1 MCLGI
6 DSFGFSKC
14 LLRNSQY
21 AQANQIQY
29 KWFLALPTL
38 RHEERH
44 QWFSVHRFFCFCFLP
59 AVLGIYYLVKLAS
72 PATNRFVNI
81 WLLLASIFFY
91 VWGAP
96 KSSYLLVFGAGV
108 ILDFYI
114 ALAIARYQRLVAGTG
129 LARTLLC
136 AAIGINLLLLVYYKY
151 ANFFVDELSKTVGG
165 PQWAWQAVILPIGIS
180 FIVFHKISYLVDVY
194 RRKVEPRRNISE
206 FVLYL
211 LFFPQLI
218 AGPIVRYHTIAAQI
232 TERTHSLDLMFL
244 GLWRFAV
251 GLAKKVLI
259 ANQLGLMVDTIFA
272 QPVTALDPTLAW
284 LGVILYTLQIYFDF
298 SGYTDMAIGIGMM
311 FGFRLPENFN
321 RPYTSK
327 SITEFWRRWHIS
339 LSLYFRDYVYIPL
352 GGNHLSLG
360 RTLLNLWLV
369 FLLCGLWHGA
379 KWTFVFWGA
388 YFGLWLTLERLF
400 LLRTLERTPA
410 FVATAYAFFVVVIG
424 WVFFR
429 SPDLAY
435 AFDFLAKMFNFQ
447 TATTGVT
454 PYDLTVDYGLYPKV
468 ILCAVIGLVVSF
480 FPDSILKKWHVPQR
494 WQPLLKGLGAL
505 VLLGYSVMNL
515 ATGTFNPFLYFQF

>member
-1 MCLGI
+1 MV
-6 DSFGFSKC
+6 FSSP
-14 LLRNSQY
+14 L
-21 AQANQIQY
+21 
-29 KWFLALPTL
+29 FLFL
-38 RHEERH
+38 
-44 QWFSVHRFFCFCFLP
+44 FLP
-59 AVLGIYYLVKLAS
+59 AVLGTYYLIKFAI
-72 PATNRFVNI
+72 PATNRFVNV
-81 WLLLASIFFY
+81 WLLLSSIFFY
-91 VWGAP
+91 LWGAP
-96 KSSYLLVFGAGV
+96 KSYYLLVFGASV

-114 ALAIARYQRLVAGTG
+114 ALAIAASHRTTAGAG
-129 LARTLLC
+129 AAKLLLWL
-136 AAIGINLLLLVYYKY
+136 AIGINLCLLGYYKY
-151 ANFFVDELSKTVGG
+151 ANFFVEELGKSVAGM
-165 PQWAWQAVILPIGIS
+165 QWTWQAVILPIGIS

-194 RRKVEPRRNISE
+194 RRKVEPRRSVTE

-232 TERTHSLDLMFL
+232 SERVHSADLMFE
-244 GLWRFAV
+244 GIWRFTV

-259 ANQLGLMVDTIFA
+259 ANQLGLIVDTIFA
-272 QPVTALDPTLAW
+272 QPVSTLDPTLAW
-284 LGVILYTLQIYFDF
+284 LGVIFYTLQIYFDF

-321 RPYTSK
+321 RPYSSK
-327 SITEFWRRWHIS
+327 SVTEFWRRWHIS
-339 LSLYFRDYVYIPL
+339 LSLFFRDYVYIPL

-360 RTLLNLWLV
+360 RTLLNLWLI

-429 SPDLAY
+429 SPDLTY
-435 AFDFLAKMFNFQ
+435 AFGYLGKMFNVQ
-447 TATTGVT
+447 GTVTSVT

-468 ILCAVIGLVVSF
+468 ILCALVGLLVSF
-480 FPDSILKKWHVPQR
+480 FPECIWKKIHVPED
-494 WQPLLKGLGAL
+494 WKPLLKGLGIM
-505 VLLGYSVMNL
+505 VLLAYSVMNL